1 MELINLIIV
10 VSTVLLLFILISPAL
25 SSAATATDCAYSI
38 NNSGENYTISASQCG
53 SYDVAI
59 PSGISGANILCS
71 GSPPIVNISVG
82 TGSRSDTFYNCSF
95 SGSSRMILQNG
106 SSVYIIGSQ
115 SRPAIF
121 EGLNSSV
128 TIGYYLRVNVL
139 EPYGYNSSLFGDRV
153 AGFGYIYP
161 TFNGTRVVRQTELMP
176 NYSST
181 PFINS
186 TIKNLS
192 AIVPFGAYNQSQT
205 QIYKNITNLSYGRL
219 IGSKTYK
226 LAAYTVFNNRTVN
239 YNPYSLVYSFFAYD
253 QLIFFN
259 FNISGNMNLTPIYV
273 QPIFPMFNYY
283 TIPDNGTHNI
293 TIRWLVAVPPQDT
306 NWNFTTFLY
315 RYNADD
321 SFTVDPLSGPL
332 GKDATVVKVLNY
344 PNSSYEYTMDNG
356 TKMYAINYNTKV
368 PVAKNS
374 SITISVGNAGRNISY
389 IQDSTTPSFGFGL
402 SFCASLANTTLLTT
416 NLSFPGYY
424 HSVPVVLPVS
434 QQGPYLVNAPCNTT
448 AYIIGKN
455 IYLNCSGAVFN
466 DQIYGIKF
474 RGAKNVTVNGCR
486 IYGNGVF
493 FDNSSDIRLLNTT
506 INVSEYND
514 SFAIMSAN
522 SQNISLSN
530 ITVSRGFK
538 RPLIESNSTLYMS
551 DVYFNSTVSY
561 TTTTTA
567 LTTTIPQTTGS
578 ASKGRNDTILYAA
591 TVVTVLVYAALLL
604 SSRRRRRPRA
614 AKGRARRTR

>member
-1 MELINLIIV
+1 MGPIHFTIT
-10 VSTVLLLFILISPAL
+10 VSTIILLSLLISPVL
-25 SSAATATDCAYSI
+25 SSSASATGCAYSI
-38 NNSGENYTISASQCG
+38 NSSGENYTLGASQCG
-53 SYDVAI
+53 SYYVTI
-59 PSGISGANILCS
+59 PAGVSYANILCS
-71 GSPPIVNISVG
+71 GSPPLANISVG
-82 TGSRSDTFYNCSF
+82 AGSRSDAFYNCSF
-95 SGSSRMILQNG
+95 SGSSKVTLQDG

-115 SRPAIF
+115 SRPKIS
-121 EGLNSSV
+121 ESLNSSV

-161 TFNGTRVVRQTELMP
+161 TINGTKAVGQTELMP

-181 PFINS
+181 KFINS

-192 AIVPFGAYNQSQT
+192 MIVPFGAYNQSQT
-205 QIYKNITNLSYGRL
+205 QIYKNVTNLSYGRI
-219 IGSKTYK
+219 IGSRTYK
-226 LAAYTVFNNRTVN
+226 LAAYTIYDNRTVN

-259 FNISGNMNLTPIYV
+259 FNISSNMNLTPIYV
-273 QPIFPMFNYY
+273 QPIFPTFNYY
-283 TIPDNGTHNI
+283 TIPDNGKHNI

-321 SFTVDPLSGPL
+321 SFTVNPLSGPL
-332 GKDATVVKVLNY
+332 GKDATVVKALGY

-356 TKMYAINYNTKV
+356 TRMYAINYNANV
-368 PVAKNS
+368 PIAKNS
-374 SITISVGNAGRNISY
+374 SITISIGNAGRNISY

-402 SFCASLANTTLLTT
+402 SFCASLANTTLLTS

-434 QQGPYLVNAPCNTT
+434 RQGPYLVNAPCNTT
-448 AYIIGKN
+448 AYVIGKN

-466 DQIYGIKF
+466 DQMYGIEFK
-474 RGAKNVTVNGCR
+474 GAKNVTVNGCR

-538 RPLIESNSTLYMS
+538 RPLTEYNSTLYMS
-551 DVYFNSTVSY
+551 NVYFNSTARY
-561 TTTTTA
+561 TTTTTFI
-567 LTTTIPQTTGS
+567 TTTIPQTTGTGS
-578 ASKGRNDTILYAA
+578 NGRNDAILYAA
-591 TVVTVLVYAALLL
+591 TVVIVLVYTALLL
-604 SSRRRRRPRA
+604 YSRRHHRSGA
-614 AKGRARRTR
+614 AKGRARRAR